1 MSNAVV
7 VGVEGR
13 SEGRNAV
20 VPAHTHPGPPEL
32 HPELELL
39 AAARTLLSDA
49 GVLRCASHPL
59 RRRRSSLARSAADR
73 DGL

>member
-1 MSNAVV
+1 VSNAVV

-49 GVLRCASHPL
+49 GVLRCASHHTGRPHMHG
-59 RRRRSSLARSAADR
+59 LATKRSA
-73 DGL
+73 